1 MEEVDNI
8 LMQQLRE
15 IGCELDDEITG
26 IKDLEVHQIMS
37 CVCHCIG
44 LIDPNNGYQ
53 LPAKHISEAMNMSI
67 KYKMATHL
75 ATVCKQELAY
85 KADIGYQTF
94 LYGNESDIRKLFL
107 FLLEKLPKEDEEN
120 RLSSIR
126 TTGLTPA
133 DIRTQLRKAQ
143 ISTIWLPFMT
153 DTESAETDSHII
165 DGNIWSVDTTVNKSV
180 NFKPILVNKLAPNR
194 RKYYDKCLKLPN
206 TLSSI
211 MEWNSLYLDSE
222 TNDSQLFVKSKKV
235 SIESCLTGRQTV
247 RPIGDQNSES
257 LSNELEAMNIES
269 SVNKNEIQTA
279 DEVNKEEK
287 YKLIIEELEN
297 ELKGLEK
304 DIQKHK
310 KFENKAIEYEN
321 ELKEETKRLRELETS
336 DKSSHELVSQI
347 NEVKQEIELLSQE
360 WLKIEDSLS
369 NQLKQLMVESNA
381 KNERHSAL
389 QRKVKDL
396 KKSIN
401 SKVKEI
407 KVKENLVK
415 ELTEK
420 IPQQWPPA
428 RSSYTK
434 RILEIVANV
443 KKQNEET
450 KKILLE
456 TRTVQKEIN
465 NLSGKLSRT
474 FTVADEEIFK
484 DAKQNEWNRKCY
496 KLLASMHEHCDQ
508 LLEAVSAIGLILREI
523 RQLEESVET
532 ERSRKTASNLSRILA
547 DLQQIKLEN
556 KQLTKQLE
564 S

>member
-1 MEEVDNI
+1 MEEVDKI
-8 LMQQLRE
+8 VIQQLCE
-15 IGCELDDEITG
+15 IGCEIDDEITG
-26 IKDLEVHQIMS
+26 IKDLEVHQIIS
-37 CVCHCIG
+37 CVCHCIH
-44 LIDPNNGYQ
+44 LIDPNNSNELGVKQ
-53 LPAKHISEAMNMSI
+53 INESMNMSI

-75 ATVCKQELAY
+75 ANVCKRELGY

-120 RLSSIR
+120 RISSLR
-126 TTGLTPA
+126 TTGLTTS
-133 DIRTQLRKAQ
+133 DIRSRLKKAQ
-143 ISTIWLPFMT
+143 ISTIWLPYMT
-153 DTESAETDSHII
+153 DEASSDSGS
-165 DGNIWSVDTTVNKSV
+165 DGNVWAIDTTITKSV
-180 NFKPILVNKLAPNR
+180 NFKPILVNKVAPNR

-206 TLSSI
+206 SVPSI
-211 MEWNSLYLDSE
+211 MEWNCLYLDSE
-222 TNDSQLFVKSKKV
+222 ANDNQLFVKSKKV
-235 SIESCLTGRQTV
+235 SIESCLNQNF
-247 RPIGDQNSES
+247 RPVGDLPHESVNALRSENTES
-257 LSNELEAMNIES
+257 L
-269 SVNKNEIQTA
+269 VDKNEIQTS
-279 DEVNKEEK
+279 DELNKEEK
-287 YKLIIEELEN
+287 YKVIIEGLEN
-297 ELKGLEK
+297 ELKSLEK
-304 DIQKHK
+304 EVLKYK
-310 KFENKAIEYEN
+310 KFENKANECEN
-321 ELKEETKRLRELETS
+321 ELKEETKRLRELETN
-336 DKSSHELVSQI
+336 DKSSKELVSQM
-347 NEVKQEIELLSQE
+347 NDVKQDIELLSQE
-360 WLKIEDSLS
+360 WLKIEGLLS

-389 QRKVKDL
+389 QRKLKDL

-401 SKVKEI
+401 SKAKEI

-420 IPQQWPPA
+420 MPQQWPPS

-450 KKILLE
+450 KKVLLE
-456 TRTVQKEIN
+456 TRSLQKEIN
-465 NLSGKLSRT
+465 HLSGKLSRT

-508 LLEAVSAIGLILREI
+508 LLESVSAIGLILREI

-556 KQLTKQLE
+556 KQLAKQLDP